1 MSIEVQ
7 QLVHQQETQDDPPT
21 LQEVMEAVDKQ
32 KSGKAAGLDEIP
44 AEVWKYGGEG
54 GFVTLLTSC
63 HRKSLSTSG
72 KK

>member
-7 QLVHQQETQDDPPT
+7 QLVHQRETQDDMVDPPT

-44 AEVWKYGGEG
+44 AEVWKYGGG
-54 GFVTLLTSC
+54 I
-63 HRKSLSTSG
+63 HYSTDFMPS
-72 KK
+72 